1 MSVINLH
8 VYPSPFKFESRI
20 LRETKSIIELGLA
33 DEVIVASGWDKGLKD
48 WERIDEK
55 RSVKRF
61 KLFFDRFKKNPL
73 VDVLKYFEFILK
85 VFVFYKAKNVKII
98 NCHSLFVL
106 PVGYLLKLFASTI
119 WLIYDA
125 HELESQKTG
134 LNKISK
140 YVSAVLEKSLVKKID
155 RLIVVSP
162 SIGKWYENKYGLLNV
177 VVLRNTPESSNI
189 TGRHQVFNDM
199 FNIPKTAMIF
209 IYQGVVNKGRG
220 IELLINAFSGNP
232 PDKHLVV
239 MGYGPLVDLVKEAE
253 KNTPNI
259 HFLPAVHPS
268 EICYYTSGADV
279 GLSVIENMSLSYYY
293 CLPNKLF
300 EYLHSGL
307 PVIVSN
313 FPDMSTIINQFDCG
327 WVTEV
332 SPKSLKKVLNGI
344 SVDELLE
351 KSKGVVNVRREINW
365 KKECGLL
372 FGAFPVST
380 GN

>member
-1 MSVINLH
+1 MSVVNLH
-8 VYPSPFKFESRI
+8 IYPSPFKFESRI
-20 LRETKSIIELGLA
+20 LRETKSIIQLCLS
-33 DEVIVASGWDKGLKD
+33 DEIIIASGWSKGLQD
-48 WERIDEK
+48 WEQIDQQ

-61 KLFFDRFKKNPL
+61 KLFFDRFHKNSL
-73 VDVLKYFEFILK
+73 ISIFKYFEFIIR
-85 VFVFYKAKNVKII
+85 VFIFYKRKNVAII

-106 PVGYLLKLFASTI
+106 PIGYLLKLFNPKV

-134 LNKISK
+134 LNR
-140 YVSAVLEKSLVKKID
+140 VSAFISAIMERFLIKRTN

-162 SIGKWYENKYGLLNV
+162 SIKEWYENKYKLSNV
-177 VVLRNTPESSNI
+177 VVLRNTPEMSNI
-189 TGRHQVFNDM
+189 TARHHVFNDM

-220 IELLINAFSGNP
+220 IELLINAFSRNTLN
-232 PDKHLVV
+232 KHLII
-239 MGYGPLVDLVKEAE
+239 MGYGPLVDLVKDAE
-253 KNTPNI
+253 QNTHNI

-268 EICYYTSGADV
+268 EIGYYTSGADV

-332 SPKSLKKVLNGI
+332 SSKSLEKIINNI
-344 SVDELLE
+344 SANELSE
-351 KSKGVVNVRREINW
+351 KCKGVVNVRREINW
-365 KKECGLL
+365 EKERGLL
-372 FGAFPVST
+372 IGAFPIC
-380 GN
+380 NRN